1 MNDKFVMSLD
11 EGTTSVRCIIYDKKG
26 NAISVAQEEFNQYF
40 PQAGWVEHDATE
52 IWESQIKVV
61 RKALSDASLTYEN
74 IDSIGITNQRET
86 TVVWDKLTG
95 EPIYNAIVW
104 QCRRTAD
111 YCEKLLERG
120 LEDTIR
126 NKTGLIIDPYFSGTK
141 LQWILQNVE
150 GARDKAES
158 GRLLFGTIET
168 WLIWNLTGGKV
179 HVTDYSNA
187 SRTMMLNIHELKW
200 DEEILNILDIPRSML
215 PEPMPSSMIYGN
227 TDPALFGGEIPIAGA
242 AGDQQAALF
251 GQTCFQRGE
260 GKNTFGTGGFLLVN
274 TGDKPVASNHK
285 MVTTIAW
292 GIGDKVNYAL
302 EGSVFVSGAVI
313 QWLRDE
319 LGIINKAS
327 DTEMMA
333 RSVSDTAGAYI
344 VPAFTGLGAPWWDPY
359 ARGALIGITRG
370 VNKNHITRAALES
383 MAYQTNDL
391 VKAMEEDMGEMVQ
404 ALRVDGGASINDF
417 LLEFQA
423 GILGKQ
429 VYRPRCIET
438 TSLGAAYLAGLATGY
453 WDSLD
458 DIASNWE
465 IDKIFEPNMA
475 LETRNSLVA
484 GWHQAVKRTLS
495 SDM

>member
-1 MNDKFVMSLD
+1 MAFKKNQVMNGAEKAPARSLFYAM
-11 EGTTSVRCIIYDKKG
+11 GYTK
-26 NAISVAQEEFNQYF
+26 EE
-40 PQAGWVEHDATE
+40 
-52 IWESQIKVV
+52 
-61 RKALSDASLTYEN
+61 
-74 IDSIGITNQRET
+74 
-86 TVVWDKLTG
+86 
-95 EPIYNAIVW
+95 
-104 QCRRTAD
+104 
-111 YCEKLLERG
+111 LERP
-120 LEDTIR
+120 
-126 NKTGLIIDPYFSGTK
+126 LIAVVSAHSEIVPGHIHLDKITEAVKAGVRLAGGT
-141 LQWILQNVE
+141 
-150 GARDKAES
+150 
-158 GRLLFGTIET
+158 
-168 WLIWNLTGGKV
+168 
-179 HVTDYSNA
+179 
-187 SRTMMLNIHELKW
+187 
-200 DEEILNILDIPRSML
+200 
-215 PEPMPSSMIYGN
+215 
-227 TDPALFGGEIPIAGA
+227 PI
-242 AGDQQAALF
+242 
-251 GQTCFQRGE
+251 
-260 GKNTFGTGGFLLVN
+260 
-274 TGDKPVASNHK
+274 
-285 MVTTIAW
+285 M
-292 GIGDKVNYAL
+292 
-302 EGSVFVSGAVI
+302 
-313 QWLRDE
+313 
-319 LGIINKAS
+319 
-327 DTEMMA
+327 
-333 RSVSDTAGAYI
+333 